1 MSVENDFEAL
11 RQAVIKADEE
21 SMCDCRPM
29 ESPLVQML
37 EFVRNHPEERDYF
50 VDRFV
55 RIAIG
60 ELDAPPE
67 LIPFCMR
74 ELRYPE
80 VLQAVRSLY
89 ESLQAENKHA
99 GYMNYCS
106 HVTKAYSDFVWEEG
120 SMWDYYRAK
129 ELVPSIVPELIP
141 RISSESA
148 EDVFNALFALEEIGP
163 AARSAIPAIEA
174 FLRTPRGR
182 TNLGGRAR
190 LALLSIA
197 GLNEPQG

>member
-1 MSVENDFEAL
+1 LSVESDFETL

-21 SMCDCRPM
+21 NMCDCRPM
-29 ESPLVQML
+29 ELPLVQLL
-37 EFVRNHPEERDYF
+37 ELVRSHPEKRGYF
-50 VDRFV
+50 VDEFI

-80 VLQAVRSLY
+80 VLQAVRYMY
-89 ESLQAENKHA
+89 EALQAENQHA
-99 GYMNYCS
+99 RYMSYCS

-129 ELVPSIVPELIP
+129 ELIPSIVPELIP
-141 RISSESA
+141 RISSESS
-148 EDVFNALFALEEIGP
+148 EEVFNALFALEEIGP
-163 AARSAIPAIEA
+163 AAKSAIPAIEA
-174 FLRTPRGR
+174 FLRTPRGQ

-190 LALLSIA
+190 LALRSIA
-197 GLNEPQG
+197 GLSEPAG